1 MELKWTDSID
11 IAISLDEKFPDI
23 DPKTIRFTD
32 LHQWVCNLEEFEDDP
47 DKSNE
52 KILEVGDLFGLGDM
66 NLGVFSV
73 PFTIFCV
80 VGLMN
85 AFNMIDGLNG
95 ICASFALVPI
105 LFVTSPEEEVLSVPT
120 IQISTKLF

>member
-11 IAISLDEKFPDI
+11 IAILLDEKFPDI

-52 KILEVGDLFGLGDM
+52 KILEAIQM
-66 NLGVFSV
+66 NW
-73 PFTIFCV
+73 I
-80 VGLMN
+80 
-85 AFNMIDGLNG
+85 
-95 ICASFALVPI
+95 
-105 LFVTSPEEEVLSVPT
+105 EEL
-120 IQISTKLF
+120 